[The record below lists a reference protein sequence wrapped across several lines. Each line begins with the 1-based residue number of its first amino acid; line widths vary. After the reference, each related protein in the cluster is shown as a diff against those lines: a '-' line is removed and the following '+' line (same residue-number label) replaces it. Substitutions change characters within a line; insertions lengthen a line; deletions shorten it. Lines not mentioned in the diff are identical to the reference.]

1 MKNKEVKFMKN
12 SILFIPCTEGT
23 AGGSRQ
29 GTITS
34 SFADLK
40 EMFGDPVFEGKGDNI
55 TTEFVIDYEYHNDI
69 NEETERVSFSLYDW
83 SYSRNF
89 GNDYEEITWNVGGKS
104 FMDGLAADYAIRI
117 FNDTDTRYGYDEA
130 VLCHA
135 TWHEVK
141 DAA

>member
-1 MKNKEVKFMKN
+1 MKN

-69 NEETERVSFSLYDW
+69 NEET
-83 SYSRNF
+83 
-89 GNDYEEITWNVGGKS
+89 
-104 FMDGLAADYAIRI
+104 
-117 FNDTDTRYGYDEA
+117 
-130 VLCHA
+130 
-135 TWHEVK
+135 
-141 DAA
+141 